1 MDDDK
6 KKVVTFVLFG
16 GTGDLTRKKLVP
28 AFANL
33 VDRGVLSKSSTLIG
47 ISRKSFSDKQ
57 YKKFLVKSIRN
68 KNERKLVGKLNVKYL
83 EGDFSNPECF
93 KRLKEMMSNCETRGC
108 NRIYYLSTGFKFF
121 PRIVSNLKRYNL
133 NKAHNGYTRII
144 FEKPFGNNLKS
155 SNLLDKKIHNT
166 FSEEE
171 VYRIDHYL
179 AKETVKNLNV
189 LFFTN
194 PILYSTLNR
203 EFVESIQVIVNEEV
217 GVGNRINYYNDA
229 GAIRDMIQNHLLQV
243 LSLILMDR
251 PDDLSPKSIHDA
263 KINVLKGLEVSS
275 ARNHLIGQYKSYTSE
290 IKKEG
295 LKEKKTETY
304 AKVELNCKNKR
315 WDGVKLVLRT
325 GKKLRR
331 RFGQI
336 RINFKPYHANLGK
349 GYEGL
354 GNNKIIINIYP
365 KQNVSISMNS
375 RNPVKDENA
384 KLVNFE
390 FSREME
396 FGPNSIDE
404 YSVLLEEAI
413 KGNKALFAR
422 DDEVKEA
429 WKISEKILKMK
440 DKMKFIIYSD
450 GADPSEDI
458 LNK

>member
-1 MDDDK
+1 
-6 KKVVTFVLFG
+6 
-16 GTGDLTRKKLVP
+16 
-28 AFANL
+28 
-33 VDRGVLSKSSTLIG
+33 
-47 ISRKSFSDKQ
+47 
-57 YKKFLVKSIRN
+57 
-68 KNERKLVGKLNVKYL
+68 
-83 EGDFSNPECF
+83 
-93 KRLKEMMSNCETRGC
+93 
-108 NRIYYLSTGFKFF
+108 
-121 PRIVSNLKRYNL
+121 
-133 NKAHNGYTRII
+133 
-144 FEKPFGNNLKS
+144 
-155 SNLLDKKIHNT
+155 
-166 FSEEE
+166 
-171 VYRIDHYL
+171 
-179 AKETVKNLNV
+179 
-189 LFFTN
+189 
-194 PILYSTLNR
+194 
-203 EFVESIQVIVNEEV
+203 
-217 GVGNRINYYNDA
+217 
-229 GAIRDMIQNHLLQV
+229 
-243 LSLILMDR
+243 
-251 PDDLSPKSIHDA
+251 
-263 KINVLKGLEVSS
+263 
-275 ARNHLIGQYKSYTSE
+275 
-290 IKKEG
+290 
-295 LKEKKTETY
+295 
-304 AKVELNCKNKR
+304 LNCKNKR